1 MARGVYIRTAEARK
15 NMSLAHVGQT
25 AWNKGQELSPEHIEK
40 LRSAKLGKPRA
51 GNPENWKHTEET
63 KAKVSEAVQLAFDE
77 GRLTV
82 WNKGKTGYT
91 TQPHSDETKKKI
103 GIANSRPHPWA
114 QGENNHK
121 WKGGITPINTK
132 IRNSTEYRDWRIA
145 VFERDNYT
153 CQECGSR
160 GVTLNADHIKPFA
173 YYPELRLCIDNGR
186 TLCVP
191 CHKETDTYLW
201 KAAPQNKNVK
211 I

>member
-1 MARGVYIRTAEARK
+1 MRN
-15 NMSLAHVGQT
+15 NMSNAHMGQV
-25 AWNKGQELSPEHIEK
+25 AWNKGKRHSPETRAKMSEKAK
-40 LRSAKLGKPRA
+40 LRTPSFLGKKHSLESRSKISAK
-51 GNPENWKHTEET
+51 
-63 KAKVSEAVQLAFDE
+63 VQAAYDE
-77 GRLTV
+77 DRLVV

-91 TQPHSDETKKKI
+91 TKPCSEERKRKI
-103 GIANSRPHPWA
+103 GIANSVPHPWV
-114 QGENNHK
+114 QGENNHN

-145 VFERDNYT
+145 VFERDDYT

-191 CHKETDTYLW
+191 CHKLTDTYLW
-201 KAAPQNKNVK
+201 KAAPQNKKVN

>member
-1 MARGVYIRTAEARK
+1 MPIGVYIRTDEARK
-15 NMSLAHVGQT
+15 NISLAHVGQK
-25 AWNKGQELSPEHIEK
+25 AWNKGKKLTPEHVEK
-40 LRSAKLGKPRA
+40 LRLAKLGKTRA
-51 GNPENWKHTEET
+51 GNPENWKHTEES
-63 KAKVSEAVQLAFDE
+63 KVKMSEAVQLAYDE

-91 TQPHSDETKKKI
+91 TKPCSEERKRKI
-103 GIANSRPHPWA
+103 GIANSVPHPWV
-114 QGENNHK
+114 QGANNHN

-132 IRNSTEYRDWRIA
+132 IRNSTEYRDWRVA
-145 VFERDNYT
+145 VFERDDYT

-191 CHKETDTYLW
+191 CHKLTDTYMG
-201 KAAPQNKNVK
+201 KAVQKYKNDNA
-211 I
+211 